1 MTTLTTTIAVYEAEI
16 QEFCQRVVENV
27 QPDCIILHGSV
38 ARGTYTARSDVD
50 LVVIGGR
57 LPENFLD
64 RLSTLARLH
73 DGSTPIEVIGYTL
86 AEWQRMM
93 RNFHLTVLEALHWG
107 IPLYGEEL
115 FRQWQIRLERAK
127 AVGLTRGRTSWRIPP
142 ELVGIG
148 I

>member
-1 MTTLTTTIAVYEAEI
+1 MTSSTMAIAVYEAEI
-16 QEFCQRVVENV
+16 QEFCQRVIENV

-50 LVVIGGR
+50 LIVIGGR
-57 LPENFLD
+57 LSENFLD
-64 RLSTLARLH
+64 RLSTLSRLH
-73 DGSTPIEVIGYTL
+73 DGHAPIEVIGYTL
-86 AEWQRMM
+86 AEWQSMM

-115 FRQWQIRLERAK
+115 FRQWQTRFEAAK
-127 AVGLTRGRTSWRIPP
+127 AAGLQRERSSWYVPP
-142 ELVGIG
+142 KLREIG